1 MLLRS
6 NDLASSKRFSCLSVD
21 AKLLASLSDATRQA
35 PRAGAG
41 GRAAQTIQ
49 ANDAGAASRR
59 RAGRRSCRRSGRRAR
74 GPVRRRVD
82 RRAPRSRVEPRGE
95 RPARRYRAD
104 ASGRL
109 RSRPDQRQPRRSRA
123 RGETRERACSTW
135 RRRGRAV
142 DRSYGLVNSWV
153 FVYSPLRGIGR
164 TSRVASIHGD
174 WSYESCGSIVL
185 RPALASSETL
195 ALDQSRGATAWARR
209 YANATLEP
217 CAAII

>member
-59 RAGRRSCRRSGRRAR
+59 RAGRRSCRCSGRRAR
-74 GPVRRRVD
+74 GAVRRRRD

-123 RGETRERACSTW
+123 RGETRERGPGALRWCGERSLV
-135 RRRGRAV
+135 RG
-142 DRSYGLVNSWV
+142 YGLANSWV
-153 FVYSPLRGIGR
+153 FVMRLHGEWSGESRGIYPWGLVV
-164 TSRVASIHGD
+164 RVVRQHRVEAGAS
-174 WSYESCGSIVL
+174 V
-185 RPALASSETL
+185 
-195 ALDQSRGATAWARR
+195 Q
-209 YANATLEP
+209 
-217 CAAII
+217 